1 MGRINHYG
9 AVEVPDA
16 VIQAAD
22 KVKLQS
28 YSFTKPVD
36 FDVHSFANLPGGSEL
51 IANFSEALEIDPT
64 TLDVVFFSCC
74 SGAEMHTDKLDPNK
88 FTSTTYVIPVILPK
102 TGKAILFTGS
112 EEENVKLFNI
122 YEFNHEEPHGL
133 WLDDTESGCVVLMI
147 GVLN

>member
-1 MGRINHYG
+1 MGKIQHYG
-9 AVEVPDA
+9 SVKVPVEIVE
-16 VIQAAD
+16 AAD

-36 FDVHSFANLPGGSEL
+36 FDVHSFANLPGGSDF
-51 IANFSEALEIDPT
+51 IADLSEFLDLDPT

-88 FTSTTYVIPVILPK
+88 FKSTTYVIPVILPEK
-102 TGKAILFTGS
+102 GKKVLFTEQ
-112 EEENVKLFNI
+112 EEENIKLFNI

-133 WLDDTESGCVVLMI
+133 WLDDTESGCVVLMV
-147 GVLN
+147 GVLK